1 MFAVG
6 EFRRE
11 RPPAAAAGG
20 GRKWPSGWGVF
31 LCGAGGCSWP
41 APIGERFG
49 GRGGGGPGLRAPRE
63 LLTAPRP
70 GGPEAGRVVPT
81 PPTIFWVWP
90 EWAGMS
96 QRLCLLDEVDL
107 RSDAPS

>member
-1 MFAVG
+1 
-6 EFRRE
+6 
-11 RPPAAAAGG
+11 
-20 GRKWPSGWGVF
+20 

-81 PPTIFWVWP
+81 PPTIFWV
-90 EWAGMS
+90 
-96 QRLCLLDEVDL
+96 
-107 RSDAPS
+107 